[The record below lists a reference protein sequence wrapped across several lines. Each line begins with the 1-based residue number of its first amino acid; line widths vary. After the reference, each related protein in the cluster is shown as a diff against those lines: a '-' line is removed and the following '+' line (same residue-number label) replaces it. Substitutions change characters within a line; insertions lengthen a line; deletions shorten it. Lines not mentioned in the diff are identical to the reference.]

1 MVEHYSN
8 KSLIADKRETP
19 LLRKRE
25 QVSKGKL
32 SGRDA
37 IPTWSLKY
45 SRQLFFHKELPIV
58 RLLSF
63 TDIPS
68 ALFVAAAVLAP
79 VKGRIEGIEIATVQF
94 ILDNAERFA
103 EISNLSKWLP
113 GQYLS
118 GVQEF

>member
-1 MVEHYSN
+1 M
-8 KSLIADKRETP
+8 
-19 LLRKRE
+19 
-25 QVSKGKL
+25 
-32 SGRDA
+32 
-37 IPTWSLKY
+37 
-45 SRQLFFHKELPIV
+45 